1 MINRLLGI
9 RSEGEAFDWND
20 PRHPHWYSDGVGGGI
35 SPAGTVVTPESALRV
50 ATVYACVR
58 ILAETVASLP
68 LHLYRRRPDG
78 GKERADD
85 HPLYETLHDFP
96 NAWQTSLEFF
106 EQQMYY
112 TVLRGN
118 GLAEIKSGLR
128 GSVQQLM
135 PINPGRIKGPP
146 EQLPSGELRYRIA
159 DEDSGKDRYL
169 HSGEVIHIRG
179 MSSDGFWGLT
189 PITHASTTIGV
200 ALASDMLEASQ
211 LRNGVKPSG
220 TYTHPG
226 SLSDTAYNRMKAQMA
241 ETGGYAQAGK
251 TLILEEGMKWEA
263 VAMTN
268 RDAQFIEAKKLRPG
282 EIARI
287 FRVPPH
293 MIGDHDK
300 GASYASVE
308 QQALDFVV
316 HSVRP
321 WLVRIEQA
329 IKRDLISQHRTFF
342 CEFLADALLR
352 GDLKSRYDAY
362 AIGIQNEILNPNE
375 CRGFENLNPYD
386 GGEEYRNRIT
396 QKPDGATAAE
406 PVTPPRRQQQSQ
418 DDSTIDDEED
428 TQASRLL
435 RVFMQDVAGRI
446 ASREIK
452 ELSKRAKHAKAD
464 SDQFREWLA
473 GFYGQHAQYVDSA
486 INPLCEALQV
496 RMSDRIAFV
505 EQATKESARTLLN
518 GDPEQVVA
526 QWESGQLAEKYADRL
541 KKLAA

>member
-9 RSEGEAFDWND
+9 RSEGESFDWND
-20 PRHPHWYSDGVGGGI
+20 PRHPHWYSDTPGGGI
-35 SPAGTVVTPESALRV
+35 SAAGPVVSPESALRV

-68 LHLYRRRPDG
+68 LHLYRRLPDG

-96 NAWQTSLEFF
+96 NAWQTALEFF

-128 GSVQQLM
+128 GSVSQLL
-135 PINPGRIKGPP
+135 PIHPSRIKGPP

-159 DEDSGKDRYL
+159 DEDNGKDRWLY
-169 HSGEVIHIRG
+169 SGEVIHIRG

-211 LRNGVKPSG
+211 LKNGVKPSG
-220 TYTHPG
+220 TYQHPG
-226 SLSDTAYNRMKAQMA
+226 QLSDEAYLRLKAQMA
-241 ETGGYAQAGK
+241 ETGGYGQAGK

-293 MIGDHDK
+293 MIGDHEK

-352 GDLKSRYDAY
+352 GDIASRYNAY

-375 CRGFENLNPYD
+375 CRGYENLNPYS

-396 QKPDGATAAE
+396 QKPEDDPAGATVPQRTTDRDADE
-406 PVTPPRRQQQSQ
+406 STV
-418 DDSTIDDEED
+418 DDDDD

-435 RVFMQDVAGRI
+435 RTFTQDVAGRI
-446 ASREIK
+446 ASRELK

-464 SDQFREWLA
+464 GDQFREWLA
-473 GFYGQHAQYVDSA
+473 GFYGQHAQYVDQA
-486 INPLCEALQV
+486 IDPLCDALQV
-496 RMSDRIAFV
+496 RMADRVAFV
-505 EQATKESARTLLN
+505 ETVTKESARQLLDGN
-518 GDPEQVVA
+518 PEQIVA
-526 QWESGQLAEKYADRL
+526 DWERGDLAANYARKL